1 MMKQMMRYCCGP
13 DGRPD
18 PDKMTAFMREHDRST
33 IFDVIGWALFF
44 IWVGFAWLMN
54 FGLGWGL
61 LGVGILTIGIQA
73 MRVLFGVKLEGFW
86 LVVGM
91 AFVAVGFWE
100 LWSVETPFAPV
111 ILIALGFGLLLWY
124 FTHKLNGRKR
134 MF

>member
-1 MMKQMMRYCCGP
+1 MA
-13 DGRPD
+13 DELRP
-18 PDKMTAFMREHDRST
+18 
-33 IFDVIGWALFF
+33 
-44 IWVGFAWLMN
+44 
-54 FGLGWGL
+54 GLGAAGCRNPYDRHT
-61 LGVGILTIGIQA
+61 GDAGPF
-73 MRVLFGVKLEGFW
+73 RVKLEGFW

-91 AFVAVGFWE
+91 AFVAAGFWE